1 MFISLDSTYYPGA
14 LVMSRPQDTKVAH
27 FHYMNLGP
35 KAGVGEII
43 WEHEISDKTTLK
55 LDRLEH
61 NKYVLSDVLLVNKF
75 LISFGLSW

>member
-27 FHYMNLGP
+27 FHYINLGP

-61 NKYVLSDVLLVNKF
+61 NKYVFILNNKDI
-75 LISFGLSW
+75 L